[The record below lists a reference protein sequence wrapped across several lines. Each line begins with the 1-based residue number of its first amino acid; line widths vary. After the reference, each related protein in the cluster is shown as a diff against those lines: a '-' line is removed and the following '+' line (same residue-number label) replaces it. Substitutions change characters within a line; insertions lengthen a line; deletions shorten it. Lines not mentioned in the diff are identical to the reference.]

1 MTAVDL
7 EGLDP
12 SEVGLD
18 AIDIR
23 LLNLLAEDS
32 RTSYAD
38 LGRALNLTRG
48 AVRDRV
54 RALVERG
61 IIERFTIVVNP
72 KKVGRSISAFFEID
86 VEPMHLTEVAA
97 KLATN
102 PYVQSVNQMTGP
114 STIHVHAALRDGTD
128 LERFLRESVY
138 SLNSIIMVRS
148 YILLRSFK
156 GKMGGLRI
164 S

>member
-1 MTAVDL
+1 MTANF
-7 EGLDP
+7 EGLD
-12 SEVGLD
+12 SVD
-18 AIDIR
+18 VR
-23 LLNLLAEDS
+23 LLELLAENS

-54 RALVERG
+54 RALVERRV
-61 IIERFTIVVNP
+61 IERFTVVVDP
-72 KKVGRSISAFFEID
+72 KKVGRSVSAFFEID
-86 VEPMHLTEVAA
+86 VEPRHLTAVAA

-102 PYVQSVNQMTGP
+102 PDVQSVNQMTGP
-114 STIHVHAALRDGTD
+114 STLHVHAALKDGTD

-138 SLNSIIMVRS
+138 SLNGITMVRS

-156 GKMGGLRI
+156 AKMGGLRI